1 MFTWFVKKQNQAL
14 EIKNIFQHY
23 AKTVADGVPIDI
35 YEVPFYKNPAMFS
48 MLTRHTDS
56 KKSIET
62 VCKRVDIN

>member
-48 MLTRHTDS
+48 MLTRH
-56 KKSIET
+56 
-62 VCKRVDIN
+62 